1 MFGEITSKTSVR
13 QHKVKVIL
21 TYILKSQFEI
31 VVQHNFP
38 PNSVPKLRIVCS
50 PCCSLYTAVFKWRP
64 FSFFKREYLS
74 RSLTS
79 LFVNYIFKCW
89 AGQSYNR
96 KAATTKLIQH
106 KKTTEASK
114 ALSLQQLAI
123 VPFFLKTLDYWDKM
137 CACVCVC
144 ECDL

>member
-1 MFGEITSKTSVR
+1 M
-13 QHKVKVIL
+13 
-21 TYILKSQFEI
+21 
-31 VVQHNFP
+31 
-38 PNSVPKLRIVCS
+38 
-50 PCCSLYTAVFKWRP
+50 
-64 FSFFKREYLS
+64 
-74 RSLTS
+74 
-79 LFVNYIFKCW
+79 CW